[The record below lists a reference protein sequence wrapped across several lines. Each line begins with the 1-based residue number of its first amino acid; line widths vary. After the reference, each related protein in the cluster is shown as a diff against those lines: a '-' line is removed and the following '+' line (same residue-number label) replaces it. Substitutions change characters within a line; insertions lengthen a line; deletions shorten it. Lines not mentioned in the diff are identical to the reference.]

1 MEVERITIMETI
13 ILSDEEAK
21 ELKEILDEIFD
32 EIFEKGDNI

>member
-1 MEVERITIMETI
+1 METI

>member
-1 MEVERITIMETI
+1 MMEVERITIMETI

-32 EIFEKGDNI
+32 KGDKV